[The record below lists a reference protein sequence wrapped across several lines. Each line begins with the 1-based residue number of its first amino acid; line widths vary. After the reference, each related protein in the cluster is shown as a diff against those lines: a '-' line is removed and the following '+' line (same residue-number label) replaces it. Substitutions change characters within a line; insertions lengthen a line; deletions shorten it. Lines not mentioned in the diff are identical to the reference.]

1 MEESPPLLVERRGQ
15 AAVLQLARPQRR
27 NAVDVTLADALRQAL
42 HQAGA
47 DPAVRAVILTGGD
60 TCFSAGMDL
69 TAFLDGQWPCI
80 NDGEGR
86 FAGVTDHRLDKPLIA
101 AVEGPAL
108 AGGFEMALACDMI
121 VAGEGAF
128 FGVPEVRVGL
138 FPAAGG
144 AFRLMRK
151 LPPNVGL
158 ELLCAGTRLSAAE
171 AHRLGLVN
179 RLVPS
184 GTALEAALVLVEEIA
199 RQAPLGVQAS
209 LQLARAA
216 LAADETRL
224 WALNDA
230 LWQRITASSDA
241 REGPRAFLEKREPHW
256 TGT

>member
-138 FPAAGG
+138 FPAA
-144 AFRLMRK
+144 
-151 LPPNVGL
+151 
-158 ELLCAGTRLSAAE
+158 
-171 AHRLGLVN
+171 
-179 RLVPS
+179 
-184 GTALEAALVLVEEIA
+184 
-199 RQAPLGVQAS
+199 
-209 LQLARAA
+209 
-216 LAADETRL
+216 
-224 WALNDA
+224 
-230 LWQRITASSDA
+230 
-241 REGPRAFLEKREPHW
+241 
-256 TGT
+256 